1 MTVVLTTSL
10 TLNLRPASE
19 RDFVL
24 ASWRQ
29 LEERLGD
36 RGIACSAD
44 WTAAWLDAYGDLVP
58 HRFVLGHVGEE
69 LVAACLVCEG
79 VEQQDGPL
87 SVKSL
92 HVGTAGEPDS
102 MSACV
107 EYNRLLVE
115 PTYAAEFV
123 RELVSYLNEQT
134 SFDQW
139 NLDGFDEDAL
149 AAFQDCEEKLE
160 LTPSVARYFD
170 FEAARQKSDLLSAL
184 EHEPRRK
191 AKKGLKHY
199 GEVTLDW
206 AESIDRAAEFLS
218 DLMALHQAR
227 WQSLGKPGCYAS
239 ERFVRFQE
247 GLIAR
252 LVPAGRMVIT
262 RVMANGVIVGGNQIF
277 FEQSIDGGR
286 VAPRLGGELRS
297 NSPKRAL
304 VYQCGWAPAPQGIS
318 PGVVVDYLNMDECLR
333 RGIAAY
339 DFMGH
344 ETQHKKDLSNSSA
357 QIVWARKRAARL
369 KFAALEQVRKLKRW
383 LG

>member
-1 MTVVLTTSL
+1 MTAVLNTSV
-10 TLNLRPASE
+10 TLDVRPAAE

-24 ASWRQ
+24 ATWKQ
-29 LEERLGD
+29 LEARVGD

-44 WTAAWLDAYGDLVP
+44 WTAAWIEAYGDLVP
-58 HRFVLGHVGEE
+58 HRFVLARNGET

-79 VEQQDGPL
+79 VEQFDGPL

-107 EYNRLLVE
+107 EYNRLMVDPAFE
-115 PTYAAEFV
+115 AEFV
-123 RELVSYLNEQT
+123 QALVGYLNEQS

-139 NLDGFDEDAL
+139 NLDGFDEAAL
-149 AAFQDCEEKLE
+149 TPFIECEEKFE
-160 LTPSVARYFD
+160 LTPSTARYFD
-170 FEAARQKSDLLSAL
+170 LSKAREKGDLLLAL

-199 GEVTLDW
+199 GEVTLEW
-206 AESIDRAAEFLS
+206 AESLDRAAEFLS

-239 ERFVRFQE
+239 DRFVRFQE

-252 LVPAGRMVIT
+252 LVPTGRMVISRAT
-262 RVMANGVIVGGNQIF
+262 SNGALIGGNQIF
-277 FEQSIDGGR
+277 FEH
-286 VAPRLGGELRS
+286 
-297 NSPKRAL
+297 NRAL

-318 PGVVVDYLNMDECLR
+318 PGVIVDYLNMDECLQ

-344 ETQHKKDLSNSSA
+344 ETQHKKDLSNASA

-369 KFAALEQVRKLKRW
+369 KFAALDQVRKLKRW